1 MALCLH
7 PPRKPRTSAFA
18 QFVQKGRRC
27 PAPRTSSE
35 TPTVAGGVWSEEAGP
50 TLTAQPLPKQ
60 HGRATPKVQWGSWL
74 GLGER
79 RPVASQLLL
88 LCCSGLT
95 ALVGGTDAEAEA
107 PVLWPP
113 DEKASSLEKVLM
125 LGKTE
130 GRRRRGQQRTGW
142 LHGIT
147 NSMHESEPAPGDSE
161 GQGSLA
167 RAIRGVAESQD
178 RLRDSNTW
186 QSTLYTAL
194 HAGAGCAGPV
204 VSLVSVQIRWSLAFR
219 E

>member
-35 TPTVAGGVWSEEAGP
+35 TPAVAGGVWSEEAGP

-113 DEKASSLEKVLM
+113 DEKANSLEKVLM

-147 NSMHESEPAPGDSE
+147 NSMHM
-161 GQGSLA
+161 SLSQLLETVKDREA
-167 RAIRGVAESQD
+167 WRA
-178 RLRDSNTW
+178 
-186 QSTLYTAL
+186 QSVGLQRVKTD
-194 HAGAGCAGPV
+194 
-204 VSLVSVQIRWSLAFR
+204 
-219 E
+219 